1 VNNRE
6 ISVCSDH
13 DELGRNAAATF
24 ATAVQQAIDARGRFC
39 AALSGGSTPRALYE
53 RLALPEFSNRIP
65 WHGVHLFWGDE
76 RCVPPDHADS
86 NYRMVRDSLLSK
98 IRIPPENVHR
108 MAGEKEPR
116 EAADQYELELRKFF
130 ELGPGAWPS
139 FDLIL
144 LGLGEDGHTASLFP
158 GTEALKQTDRL
169 VVANYVPKLD
179 AYRLT
184 LTLPVLNHGR
194 CVVFLVAGSS
204 KAAAVKAIVG
214 RDLQKDQT
222 TNTGHDHGFSFSSD
236 LPAAQVQPLGGRL
249 VWLVT
254 VDAAGG

>member
-6 ISVCSDH
+6 IRICADG
-13 DELGRNAAATF
+13 DELGRNAAAAF
-24 ATAVQQAIDARGRFC
+24 TAAVRQAIEARGRFC
-39 AALSGGSTPRALYE
+39 AALSGGSTPQALYE
-53 RLALPEFSNRIP
+53 RLALPEFTDRIP
-65 WHGVHLFWGDE
+65 WDRVQLFWGDE
-76 RCVPPDHADS
+76 RCVPPDHPDS

-98 IRIPPENVHR
+98 IDIPPENVHR

-116 EAADQYELELRKFF
+116 EAADQYEIELRKFF
-130 ELGPGAWPS
+130 ELRPGDWPR

-158 GTEALKQTDRL
+158 GTEALKETGRL
-169 VVANYVPKLD
+169 VAANYVLKLN

-214 RDLQKDQT
+214 RDLQKDRT
-222 TNTGHDHGFSFSSD
+222 TITGHDHGFSFSSE
-236 LPAAQVQPLGGRL
+236 LPAAQVQPVSGRL
-249 VWLVT
+249 VWLLT